1 MFIIG
6 EKDPD
11 CGCYRN
17 GILQA
22 ILRATAT
29 GLSNCGWQ
37 YDDLRDAIAKEP
49 DSPHVFDLSPT
60 GDNVETNREN
70 PINDRVDNF
79 ISGVLA
85 ALQPHPVFF
94 HPIPSHRV
102 GPKTRADS
110 GIERTAVYL
119 LCVYCA
125 FAVELT

>member
-1 MFIIG
+1 MGYGYLDPGIYPEAVIEGGFVEVPSMFIIG

-17 GILQA
+17 CILQA

-37 YDDLRDAIAKEP
+37 YDDLRDAIATEP

-85 ALQPHPVFF
+85 ADPPHPVFL
-94 HPIPSHRV
+94 PPD
-102 GPKTRADS
+102 P
-110 GIERTAVYL
+110 
-119 LCVYCA
+119 
-125 FAVELT
+125 